1 MDMSGVNKTNLTR
14 LDHKY
19 TVQKIQYHSM
29 TKYLYRDFSSVYT
42 TMDINSLPIP
52 DAKFQETKSDYEGQL
67 NVPTE
72 MVAKQI
78 KANKWINEV

>member
-14 LDHKY
+14 LDHKK

-42 TMDINSLPIP
+42 TKDINSLPIP

-67 NVPTE
+67 NVTTE
-72 MVAKQI
+72 MVAK
-78 KANKWINEV
+78 